1 MINLFFAY
9 FGKLKSGVQNGNNN
23 FGTSTMTSLGLIKHA
38 EAKKKLLGAI
48 LLHFFW
54 RILVN

>member
-38 EAKKKLLGAI
+38 EAKKKI
-48 LLHFFW
+48 VRSHTPSFFFGVFW
-54 RILVN
+54 